1 MADRIGQVFD
11 GKISGVNEFGI
22 YVETDDN
29 HCEGMIP
36 LHNLQDDYYEFDERN
51 YCLRGRR
58 HHHVYQIGDK
68 VTIRVASANLE
79 RRQLD
84 YEFVAKHQKQ

>member
-1 MADRIGQVFD
+1 M
-11 GKISGVNEFGI
+11 NEFGI
-22 YVETDDN
+22 YVEVDDS

-58 HHHVYQIGDK
+58 RHHVYQLGDK
-68 VTIRVASANLE
+68 VMVRVAAANLE

-84 YEFVAKHQKQ
+84 YELVGKPQNNK